1 MTRLALLF
9 DLDGTLI
16 DSIELLLQCAEFAFA
31 GRTRAPSRAQWTA
44 GIGTPLRTQ
53 LAEWAESEA
62 DADALVS
69 RYRDYQDLHLE
80 RMTSAFPG
88 VLDALAW
95 AREAGHALGLVT
107 SKGKV
112 MTTRSLACV
121 RLADAFDTIVTCEE
135 TTRHKPLADP
145 VLLALDRLA
154 LPAARALYVG
164 DSTHDMHAGRA
175 AGTATAAAQWGPFS
189 RAELETAHPDYWMT
203 SMAELPTITHA
214 LLSARREEVH
224 PHVTRANDG

>member
-1 MTRLALLF
+1 MSRRALLF

-31 GRTRAPSRAQWTA
+31 GRTRAPTRAQWTA

-53 LAEWAESEA
+53 LAEWSDSEV
-62 DADALVS
+62 DTDALVA
-69 RYRDYQDLHLE
+69 RYRAHQDVHLE

-88 VLDALAW
+88 VIDALTW
-95 AREAGHALGLVT
+95 ARANGHAIGLVT
-107 SKGKV
+107 SKGRA
-112 MTTRSLACV
+112 MTARSLACV
-121 RLADAFDTIVTCEE
+121 GLADAFDTIVTYEE
-135 TTRHKPLADP
+135 TTRHKPLGDP

-154 LPAARALYVG
+154 LPPTRALYVG

-189 RAELETAHPDYWMT
+189 RAELETAHPDYWMNG
-203 SMAELPTITHA
+203 MHELPSVVQQ
-214 LLSARREEVH
+214 LMAREQ
-224 PHVTRANDG
+224 